1 MYEKIGGCQM
11 KTIIMEPDF
20 NKVEADVL
28 VIGVPEHPEN
38 TEGWDGFVSSFSA
51 TFTRMG

>member
-1 MYEKIGGCQM
+1 M

-20 NKVEADVL
+20 SKVKQMSL

-38 TEGWDGFVSSFSA
+38 TEGWDGFVRFFQS
-51 TFTRMG
+51 TFTGMVKVRGY

>member
-1 MYEKIGGCQM
+1 
-11 KTIIMEPDF
+11 MEPDF

-38 TEGWDGFVSSFSA
+38 TAGWDEFVSFIQY
-51 TFTRMG
+51 TFARMVKIRRY